1 MLKSVD
7 KILVVLPNWVGDS
20 VLATPALRAV
30 RNGFPKSKISYL
42 IKPYLAELFGGCP
55 WVDELIFW
63 PGAKRGA
70 RKQTAFSLLKDL
82 REEKFGLAVLLANS
96 FRSALTCSLGKISRR
111 VGYDRD
117 GRGVLL
123 TDKLLPDR
131 YDGRF
136 LPISALKYY
145 LSIAD
150 YLGCRTD
157 DYHLTLFTEPKFET
171 EVDALLARHN
181 VKPDGAY
188 ALINP
193 GASYG
198 STKCWPPEYFAKVAD
213 HLAEKYGMRTMVVC
227 SPREV
232 DIARGVVQKMSHPGI
247 ALIDPV
253 VGLGTLKSLVR
264 RCKMLVTNDTGPR
277 HFAAAFGVPVVTI
290 FGPTDPRWSET
301 LYVRERQVWIEVD
314 CGPCMK
320 KTCPEKHHKC
330 MIDLRPERVKQHV
343 DELLSNQ

>member
-1 MLKSVD
+1 MLKSAD
-7 KILVVLPNWVGDS
+7 KALIVLPNWVGDS
-20 VLATPALRAV
+20 VLVTPALRAV
-30 RNGFPKSKISYL
+30 RNRFPKTKISYL
-42 IKPYLAELFGGCP
+42 IKPYLSELFGGCP
-55 WVDELIFW
+55 WVDELVYW
-63 PGAKRGA
+63 PGSRKGNP
-70 RKQTAFSLLKDL
+70 KQTALKLLKHL
-82 REEKFGLAVLLANS
+82 RDEKFDIAILMANS
-96 FRSALTCSLGKISRR
+96 FRAALTCSLGKIPRR

-145 LSIAD
+145 LSIAE

-157 DYHLTLFTEPKFET
+157 DYHLALFTEPKDET
-171 EVDALLARHN
+171 EVDHLLVRHQL
-181 VKPDGAY
+181 KPDTPY

-198 STKCWPPEYFAKVAD
+198 SSKCWSPEYFAKVGD
-213 HLAEKYGMRTMVVC
+213 HLAGKYGLRVLVVC

-232 DIARGVVQKMSHPGI
+232 EIARSVAAKMSSPGI
-247 ALIDPV
+247 PLVDPV
-253 VGLGTLKSLVR
+253 VGLGPLKSLVR
-264 RCKMLVTNDTGPR
+264 RCKILITNDTGPR

-343 DELLSNQ
+343 DELLSTP